1 MLFNSATF
9 VVYLLSTLALYWS
22 TRSLLVRRAVLLI
35 ASLLFYAWWD
45 YRFLALIAYVTLV
58 AYAAAWAVHWWP
70 SQGKRIVGLT
80 LFLQLGQLAVFKY
93 TNFALATAG
102 DVARLFGPG
111 FEPPKLSILL
121 PIGVSFYTFHGI
133 SYVVDVYRG
142 KLPRPLGL
150 SVVALYIVFFPQLV
164 AGPIV
169 RADVFIPQTERP
181 ARLDSRDLIVA
192 MKLIT
197 IGLICKGVFADRLSP
212 LVDAIFK
219 APAKF
224 DNPTLISGAF
234 GFYSQI
240 YFDFVGY
247 SMMAIGVSRL
257 FGFKLPRNF
266 DYPYR
271 STSITEFWRRW
282 HISLS
287 TWLRD
292 YLYIP
297 LGGNRSGTLK
307 QYRNLFLT
315 MLLGGL
321 WHGASYNFVLWGG
334 AHGLALAA
342 HKLFRSRW
350 PLLFQSG
357 SARYAWAP
365 VAWLL
370 TQGFVLFAWV
380 PFRAES
386 LADTGII
393 LHALTFSRSAV
404 GLESQAIPLALLALP
419 ILVEHLLVQNP
430 RLPALPWPRRPLL
443 VLAILGVSFAL
454 VLPLLE
460 LEVQNF
466 IYFQF

>member
-1 MLFNSATF
+1 MLFNSADF
-9 VVYLLSTLALYWS
+9 VVFLLATLALYWA
-22 TRSLLVRRAVLLI
+22 TPSLLLRRAVLLS
-35 ASLLFYAWWD
+35 ASLVFYAWWD
-45 YRFLALIAYVTLV
+45 YRFLALIAYVTVV
-58 AYAAAWAVHWWP
+58 AYAAAWAVHWRP
-70 SQGKRIVGLT
+70 SQAKRIVGLT
-80 LFLQLGQLAVFKY
+80 LFLQLGQLAIFKY
-93 TNFALATAG
+93 TNFFLASVG
-102 DVARLFGPG
+102 DVAHLFG
-111 FEPPKLSILL
+111 FTLQPPALSIVL

-150 SVVALYIVFFPQLV
+150 SVVALYIAFFPQLV

-197 IGLICKGVFADRLSP
+197 IGLICKSVFADRLAP

-219 APAKF
+219 TPGKF
-224 DNPTLISGAF
+224 DNPTLISAVF

-247 SMMAIGVSRL
+247 STIAIGVSRL

-266 DYPYR
+266 DFPYR
-271 STSITEFWRRW
+271 STNITEFWRRW

-297 LGGNRSGTLK
+297 LGGNRSGPVK

-321 WHGASYNFVLWGG
+321 WHGASYNFVLWGA
-334 AHGLALAA
+334 AHGLALGA

-350 PLLFQSG
+350 PSLLVTSG
-357 SARYAWAP
+357 ARYAWIP
-365 VAWLL
+365 LAWLL
-370 TQGFVLFAWV
+370 TQGFVLVAWI
-380 PFRAES
+380 PFRAAS
-386 LADTGII
+386 LGDTSIM
-393 LHALTFSRSAV
+393 LRALMFSRDAG
-404 GLESQAIPLALLALP
+404 GLQSQVIPFSLIAFP

-430 RLPALPWPRRPLL
+430 RLPALPWPKRPVVVL
-443 VLAILGVSFAL
+443 VVVGICFAL

-460 LEVQNF
+460 LKVQNF

>member
-1 MLFNSATF
+1 MLFNSSEF
-9 VVYLLSTLALYWS
+9 VVFLLVTLAAYWA
-22 TRSLLVRRAVLLI
+22 LPWLQVRRALLI
-35 ASLLFYAWWD
+35 VASCVFYAWWD
-45 YRFLALIAYVTLV
+45 YRFLALLAYVTLV
-58 AYAAAWAVHWWP
+58 AYLAARAVHRWP
-70 SQGKRIVGLT
+70 AQGKRIVALT
-80 LFLQLGQLAVFKY
+80 LLLQLGQLAVFKY
-93 TNFALATAG
+93 TNFLLAS
-102 DVARLFGPG
+102 VADLASLSGLQLNV
-111 FEPPKLSILL
+111 PKLAILL

-181 ARLDSRDLIVA
+181 ARLDSRDLAVA
-192 MKLIT
+192 LKLVI

-212 LVDAIFK
+212 LVDAVF
-219 APAKF
+219 ASPAKF
-224 DNPTLISGAF
+224 DNATLVSAAV

-247 SMMAIGVSRL
+247 STIAIGVSRL

-266 DYPYR
+266 DFPYR
-271 STSITEFWRRW
+271 SVSITEFWRRW

-297 LGGNRSGTLK
+297 LGGNRGGALK

-321 WHGASYNFVLWGG
+321 WHGASYNFVLWGA
-334 AHGLALAA
+334 AHGLALGA

-350 PLLFQSG
+350 PTLFVRG
-357 SARYAWAP
+357 AARYAWLP
-365 VAWLL
+365 LAWLL
-370 TQGFVLFAWV
+370 TQSFVLLAWV
-380 PFRAES
+380 PFRAAS
-386 LADTGII
+386 FADTSTIW
-393 LHALTFSRSAV
+393 HALFAARDDA
-404 GLESQAIPLALLALP
+404 GLKSSVIPWALLLVP
-419 ILVEHLLVQNP
+419 IVAEHVLMQNP
-430 RLPALPWPRRPLL
+430 RLPRVPWPRRPLL
-443 VLAILGVSFAL
+443 VLALLGLSFAL

-460 LEVQNF
+460 LQVQNF